1 MTTQTKQYIEI
12 SDMASVRY
20 ECKQCRT
27 SVAAPINGFS
37 TPPVQKCPNC
47 RKGWTMVENTSH
59 DEEIENF
66 ITSAIHLKGVL
77 KSLGFSLSIEIK
89 QPDLES

>member
-1 MTTQTKQYIEI
+1 
-12 SDMASVRY
+12 
-20 ECKQCRT
+20 
-27 SVAAPINGFS
+27 
-37 TPPVQKCPNC
+37 
-47 RKGWTMVENTSH
+47 MVENTSH